1 MFMQKKTAIK
11 IIVKPK
17 IEKNII
23 FLFLKNFIKKTSFRE
38 LYYIKWLLFFVEKR
52 RVVKNA
58 SHSHQ
63 IVIKTYTKIKGV
75 DGFMN
80 LVYFIIYLFLA
91 SFGVLYF
98 LNFLQYIFLKDKK
111 DVKRC
116 YNVTIIPISGHVE
129 DVEYLVRKNLAKNNT
144 NNFFKQTDVIF
155 VDYGVDEETKK
166 ILNRLWQAHNFTICE
181 QDKIY
186 DILILKRTQ

>member
-1 MFMQKKTAIK
+1 
-11 IIVKPK
+11 
-17 IEKNII
+17 
-23 FLFLKNFIKKTSFRE
+23 
-38 LYYIKWLLFFVEKR
+38 
-52 RVVKNA
+52 
-58 SHSHQ
+58 
-63 IVIKTYTKIKGV
+63 
-75 DGFMN
+75 MN
-80 LVYFIIYLFLA
+80 LVYLVIYIFLA
-91 SFGVLYF
+91 SFGVLYLF
-98 LNFLQYIFLKDKK
+98 NFLQYIFLKDKK

-186 DILILKRTQ
+186 DILHKKIEALQKQVKN

>member
-1 MFMQKKTAIK
+1 
-11 IIVKPK
+11 
-17 IEKNII
+17 
-23 FLFLKNFIKKTSFRE
+23 
-38 LYYIKWLLFFVEKR
+38 
-52 RVVKNA
+52 
-58 SHSHQ
+58 
-63 IVIKTYTKIKGV
+63 
-75 DGFMN
+75 MN
-80 LVYFIIYLFLA
+80 LVYFIIYIFLA
-91 SFGVLYF
+91 SFGILYL

-111 DVKRC
+111 GVKRC

-144 NNFFKQTDVIF
+144 NNFFKQTDIIF

-186 DILILKRTQ
+186 DILHKKIEALKSR